1 MTYVSIAHNDSFLMP
16 WIYKKGANLP
26 GEKWHFASITCNDK
40 FVMQGFYGR
49 QIKLLK
55 NLHEMQ

>member
-1 MTYVSIAHNDSFLMP
+1 MP